1 MQCAQVLRLGSLAV
15 LALCA
20 LAAVTPVRAA
30 DQLLSG
36 MIKSSTGEIMGGV
49 TVSAKPDGGT
59 VTTTVYTDEAGN
71 YYFPPLPA
79 GKYRVWAQA
88 ISYQTAKGEVD
99 LSANGKHDFSLA
111 PMNDPERTFQQLP
124 GNLVLSALPETTQ
137 DDQRMKRIVRT
148 VCTGC
153 HTASFPLQHRFDEA
167 GWNAIVELMKN
178 VNVYGVYVGKE
189 RQPSG
194 ILEYHQK
201 ELAAYL
207 ARARGPGD
215 SSMQVKLEP
224 RPTGEAARAVVREYD
239 MPLDPDVGLPANFV
253 QNDGSDWSLG
263 TPSILIPGWGV
274 HDAWLDLSGN
284 VWFTCNIPNKRTTI
298 GRVDSKTGQV
308 KLLKVPG
315 ANGFAAG
322 AHGMTRDPD
331 GIIWFNVNPGR
342 GGIGRL
348 DPKTEKI
355 DVYLPPTGMSPTGGA
370 TTVDYDGKGMIWSSS
385 PDGALRFDPQIQKFT
400 EYKSVTYK
408 TQNGTGV
415 TYGAAADRDGN
426 GYWAEMVLD
435 TVGVGDGATG
445 KASEIKL
452 TPIKSEADRLTADER
467 KFYETYSQPDFNSP
481 LPWAQGPRRMGTD
494 KNADLLWVGDS
505 WGANLARID
514 THTHEITYV
523 PLPGQQQPY
532 HVAVDRNHNAWT
544 NIWGA
549 DRVMRYDPK
558 TSTWTAFDLPTR
570 GAEPRYVSLL
580 ERDGQPTQVVLPYF
594 RGRKVAVM
602 TLRSEPDLQA
612 LKAEAG
618 RQ

>member
-1 MQCAQVLRLGSLAV
+1 MRNAKGLTLGCIAAF
-15 LALCA
+15 ALIA
-20 LAAVTPVRAA
+20 LAATAPARAG
-30 DQLLSG
+30 DQILSG
-36 MIKSSTGEIMGGV
+36 LIKSSGGESLGGV
-49 TVSAKPDGGT
+49 TVSAKPEGGT
-59 VTTTVYTDEAGN
+59 ITTTVFTDEAGN

-88 ISYQTAKGEVD
+88 LSFETAKGEID
-99 LSANGKHDFSLA
+99 LAANGKRDFTLK
-111 PMNDPERTFQQLP
+111 PMSDAERTFKQLP
-124 GNLVLSALPETTQ
+124 GNLVLAALPEATQ

-153 HTASFPLQHRFDEA
+153 HTASFPLQHRFDAA
-167 GWNAIVELMKN
+167 GWNAIIELMKN
-178 VNVYGVYVGKE
+178 ANVYGVYVGKD
-189 RQPSG
+189 RPPSG
-194 ILEYHQK
+194 ILDFHQK

-207 ARARGPGD
+207 AHARGPGE

-224 RPTGEAARAVVREYD
+224 RPTGDSARAVFREYD
-239 MPLDPDVGLPANFV
+239 MPLDPDAGLPANFV

-298 GRVDSKTGQV
+298 GRVDGKTGEV
-308 KLLKVPG
+308 RLLKVPG
-315 ANGFAAG
+315 PNGLAAG
-322 AHGMTRDPD
+322 AHGMTRDPN

-355 DVYLPPTGMSPTGGA
+355 DVFLPPTGMSPTGGA

-385 PDGALRFDPQIQKFT
+385 PDGALRFDPATEKFT

-408 TQNGTGV
+408 TPNGTGV

-426 GYWAEMVLD
+426 GYWAEMILD
-435 TVGVGDGATG
+435 IVGTGDGATG
-445 KASEIKL
+445 KSSEIKL
-452 TPIKSEADRLTADER
+452 APIKGEMDRITPEER

-494 KNADLLWVGDS
+494 KNADVLWVGDS

-514 THTHEITYV
+514 THTHETTYV

-532 HVAVDRNHNAWT
+532 HVTVDRNHNAWT
-544 NIWGA
+544 NLWGA

-558 TSTWTAFDLPTR
+558 TATWTAFDLPTR

-580 ERDGQPTQVVLPYF
+580 ERDGAATQVVLPYF

-602 TLRSEPDLQA
+602 TLRSEADLQA
-612 LKAEAG
+612 VKAQAA
-618 RQ
+618 QP